1 MACHSG
7 LSLGEQLSW
16 HRKCHNLYAL
26 CLLRVTDTA
35 GDIAKAS
42 WRLALGCW
50 RSRTKPK
57 MPQNI
62 YHISCIFTYT
72 FSHLLSLSLRHYLS
86 LSKPLAPSLSP
97 TVVIYTCSRRDS
109 YNSCGCCSPWSWSVY
124 LAKALRVSWPQLA
137 LSLSLSPPSLS
148 LSISLTLFAA
158 RRTRCVCV
166 IFDALKSFCQAP
178 VVFTFAWFRPGP
190 NKKIFKIYRFIL
202 VLRMPLC
209 VKVFLSGLSCLWSR
223 RCCCCQKVCSKQ
235 FTLKLMI

>member
-137 LSLSLSPPSLS
+137 LSLSLFPHLPH
-148 LSISLTLFAA
+148 
-158 RRTRCVCV
+158 
-166 IFDALKSFCQAP
+166 SFCCP
-178 VVFTFAWFRPGP
+178 THT
-190 NKKIFKIYRFIL
+190 
-202 VLRMPLC
+202 LRM
-209 VKVFLSGLSCLWSR
+209 R
-223 RCCCCQKVCSKQ
+223 N
-235 FTLKLMI
+235 I